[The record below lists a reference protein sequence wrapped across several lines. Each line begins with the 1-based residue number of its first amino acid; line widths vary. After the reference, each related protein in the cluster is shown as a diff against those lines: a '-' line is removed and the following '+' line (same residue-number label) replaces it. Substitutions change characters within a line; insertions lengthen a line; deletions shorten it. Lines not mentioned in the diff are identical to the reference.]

1 MKKTILLS
9 SVALM
14 FCACGKYGGVYNIP
28 EIPQPTNNQSFSE
41 YLNNY
46 EYPNPCFGHGPH
58 SYCTKK
64 PIRTIYSKGNEV
76 LLQYDNLI
84 LNDQSLNL
92 YHHAY
97 RYCQGIGGKSVI
109 KKEVFSSMLRHN
121 PALFN
126 DDKPQ
131 VDEFVKIKDN
141 YSPYEISDGYF
152 ECKAGDKSFEITH
165 KFGEYSFIDDSDRFI
180 GEYRKEITALFVIK
194 FHTPQNAP
202 YVNGDDYYLYGDER
216 DNKVAWV
223 KRDAG
228 IDRKIND
235 KRFYYRILPLYHICK
250 ARYNGTPYIVGDT
263 TENKVMLLGDY
274 LLESVKYDKGV
285 SEFGDYTISCV
296 SDTKP
301 FTFKKTFNGELERYV
316 NDPKNSYSTY
326 NNMPSAYYEVVS
338 KSEDLSQYEK
348 IPFEQRAYINKLIYK
363 AYPKN
368 YAQTSSVYHDI
379 SAYILRTPNHSNGY
393 IGIKYFSKVNNEFD
407 ALHTYK
413 IENNEKRYIG
423 MVNTEDIKKAKD
435 LVEKNSDTILK
446 NCSLKLEDFKIGA
459 YTLNC
464 KNDIIL
470 VRKGDKIHF
479 ISEIKK

>member
-14 FCACGKYGGVYNIP
+14 FSACVNKYNIP

-46 EYPNPCFGHGPH
+46 EYPSSCFGHGPH
-58 SYCTKK
+58 AYCTKK

-109 KKEVFSSMLRHN
+109 KKEVFSSMLRHK

-126 DDKPQ
+126 ADNPQ

-165 KFGEYSFIDDSDRFI
+165 KFGEYAFVDDSDRFI
-180 GEYRKEITALFVIK
+180 GEYKSEVTALFVIK
-194 FHTPQNAP
+194 FQTPQNAP
-202 YVNGDDYYLYGDER
+202 YINTDDYYRYVDER
-216 DNKVAWV
+216 DDKITWV
-223 KRDAG
+223 KKDAG
-228 IDRKIND
+228 IDRSTND

-250 ARYNGTPYIVGDT
+250 ARYNGIPYIVGDT

-274 LLESVKYDKGV
+274 LLESVKYDKGI

-296 SDTKP
+296 SNAKP

-316 NDPKNSYSTY
+316 NETKVKYQTYYS
-326 NNMPSAYYEVVS
+326 MPAAYYEVVS
-338 KSEDLSQYEK
+338 RAEDLSQYEK
-348 IPFEQRAYINKLIYK
+348 IPFEQRAYINKLIHE

-368 YAQTSSVYHDI
+368 YALTSSLYHNI

-393 IGIKYFSKVNNEFD
+393 IGIKYFSKVNNEFN

-413 IENNEKRYIG
+413 IEDNQKRYIG
-423 MVNTEDIKKAKD
+423 FVGAKDIEKAKEV
-435 LVEKNSDTILK
+435 VEKKSDNIIK
-446 NCSLKLEDFKIGA
+446 NCSLNLDNFKIA
-459 YTLNC
+459 NYTVYCQNNVIYI
-464 KNDIIL
+464 KN
-470 VRKGDKIHF
+470 GDKIHYV
-479 ISEIKK
+479 KKI